1 MVGFSSSPYREV
13 AARQVRVLK
22 DSLMRADKNCKV
34 MVMGDMNDD
43 PTNKSMTEGLSCKPS
58 IEKTGKDDMY
68 NPWYNILTK
77 QGKGTLFYNGSWNL
91 FDQIVMTPN
100 LLNPKGVKDFSTL
113 KYFQH
118 QIHIR
123 PYLIQSEGKYKGS
136 PKRTTAGGVW
146 LDGYSDHLPVVVY
159 LVKEQK

>member
-1 MVGFSSSPYREV
+1 
-13 AARQVRVLK
+13 
-22 DSLMRADKNCKV
+22 
-34 MVMGDMNDD
+34 MNDD
-43 PTNKSMTEGLSCKPS
+43 PTNKSMTEALSCKPT

-68 NPWYNILTK
+68 NPWYNLLTK
-77 QGKGTLFYNGSWNL
+77 QGKGTLFYNGTWNL

-100 LLNPKGVKDFSTL
+100 LLNANGSKDFSTL

-123 PYLIQSEGKYKGS
+123 PYLIQSEGRYKGA